1 MAIAETTVTSIPP
14 TLIYKLLEQTQLGRD
29 DAPMLP
35 EKIAAVINRFGPVHY
50 TIYGQTEAPMT
61 ITALSAEEMARPDLH
76 ASVGRAC
83 SLSEVAVLDAQGKP
97 VAPMH
102 SGDIGVRGGI
112 VMPSYF
118 QAAEQSTAVFHEDWL
133 ITGDLGYLD
142 EQGYLFLQG
151 RNSDLIITGGF
162 NVYPAEVEN
171 ALMTLP
177 QINECVVFATEDG
190 YWGQR
195 IEAAVCLNAGYTE
208 DNDTLRAAIRPLL
221 GEVKTPKKIHF
232 LESLPR
238 NPVGKIVRRDI
249 QALCS

>member
-61 ITALSAEEMARPDLH
+61 ITALSAEEMARPDSH

-177 QINECVVFATEDG
+177 QINECVVFAAEDG